1 MEETNKII
9 ILSKEDVQKFKESND
24 KLEFYT
30 QKPEMKWGFIIVT
43 APWCGHCQD
52 FQPDIEFL
60 AKHLSEHQ
68 VYFFKLNS
76 EDDETHDILDK
87 LNVNGYPSIFN
98 LKPIENGKCL
108 IEEWTE
114 NSRSVETFLNF
125 LSQ

>member
-9 ILSKEDVQKFKESND
+9 ILSKEDVKKFKQSSD
-24 KLEFYT
+24 KLEFHT

-68 VYFFKLNS
+68 VYFFKLMLGFIVPLVIACIS
-76 EDDETHDILDK
+76 TAFESIL
-87 LNVNGYPSIFN
+87 PAAI
-98 LKPIENGKCL
+98 I
-108 IEEWTE
+108 
-114 NSRSVETFLNF
+114 
-125 LSQ
+125 